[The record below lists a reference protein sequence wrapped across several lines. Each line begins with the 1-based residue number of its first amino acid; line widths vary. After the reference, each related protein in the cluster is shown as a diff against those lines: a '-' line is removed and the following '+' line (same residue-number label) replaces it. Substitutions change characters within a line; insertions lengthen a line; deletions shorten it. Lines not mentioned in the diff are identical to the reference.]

1 MVKFIKQEA
10 EEKSQQIIEAARQKI
25 QKEKN
30 KIYSQ
35 KRDQI
40 IEAFAQ
46 KEEEIQLQ
54 RKLEKSKVLGKA
66 RLEIQ
71 EYWGAL
77 VNSLKEQ
84 IFQRVQTQIK
94 NKEFYWEIMEGLVL
108 QGLLKLL
115 EEKVFVQCLKEDQ
128 DLVREVIPQVVKKY
142 QELTQ

>member
-40 IEAFAQ
+40 IESFAQ

-71 EYWGAL
+71 EY
-77 VNSLKEQ
+77 
-84 IFQRVQTQIK
+84 
-94 NKEFYWEIMEGLVL
+94 
-108 QGLLKLL
+108 
-115 EEKVFVQCLKEDQ
+115 
-128 DLVREVIPQVVKKY
+128 
-142 QELTQ
+142 